1 MRYLKIVAVSLMI
14 CLALAGCG
22 STIEEVPRD
31 VKKEASEETQ
41 EFQQKEELLQNTALA
56 MEELTVHFIDVGQ
69 GDATL
74 ITCGGEAMLVDAGDN
89 DQGTKLQYYLRKQGV
104 EKLKYVIGT
113 HPDADH
119 IGGLDVILY
128 KFDCETMIM
137 PEGEKDTA
145 TYRDVIATM
154 DEKGYKKI
162 LPKAGDTYALGDAEF
177 VILSPAREYEDS
189 NNNSVAFLLKHGEN
203 SFLFTGDAEAE
214 AENDMLCAD
223 EDLDADVYKV
233 GHHGSSTASKTA
245 FLDVVTPKYAVISC
259 KEGNSYGHPHA
270 EVLNNLRAMGVLVY
284 RTDEQGTIVVTSD
297 GKELTWNCSPSETW
311 KAGEAGS
318 VEVEENSAEIPEE
331 VTYVC
336 NTNTMKFHNP
346 SCESVKDMKN
356 KNRWDTSETREELI
370 SQGYVPCKRCQP

>member
-14 CLALAGCG
+14 CLGLAGCG

-31 VKKEASEETQ
+31 VKKEANEETQ
-41 EFQQKEELLQNTALA
+41 EFQQEELSQNAALT

-69 GDATL
+69 GDAAL

-89 DQGTKLQYYLRKQGV
+89 AQGTKLQYYLRKQGV

-113 HPDADH
+113 HPDTDH

-128 KFDCETMIM
+128 KFDCETIIM

-145 TYRDVIATM
+145 AYRDVIAAM
-154 DEKGYKKI
+154 EEKGYKKT
-162 LPKAGDTYALGDAEF
+162 LPQAGDTYALGDAEF

-189 NNNSVAFLLKHGEN
+189 NNNSVVFLLKHGEN
-203 SFLFTGDAEAE
+203 SFLFTGDAEEE
-214 AENDMLCAD
+214 AEKDMLRAGID
-223 EDLDADVYKV
+223 VHADVYKV
-233 GHHGSSTASKTA
+233 GHHGSNTASSKA
-245 FLDVVTPKYAVISC
+245 FLDLVTPKYAVISC

-284 RTDEQGTIVVTSD
+284 RTDEQGTIIATSD
-297 GKELTWNCSPSETW
+297 GRELTWNCSPSETW

-318 VEVEENSAEIPEE
+318 VETEEISSEIPEE

-336 NTNTMKFHNP
+336 NTNTMKFHKP

-356 KNRWDTSETREELI
+356 KNRLDTSETREKLI